1 MEKKT
6 IAVFFGGES
15 SEHEVSCKSVQNI
28 AGNIDEELYDIL
40 LVGITRDGRWLY
52 VDSLDYVKDGTWT
65 DSDISA
71 ELSPDGQKQCVILTY
86 PDGTVDDVFVDA
98 AFPVLHGKYGED
110 GTIQG
115 LLELS
120 HIPYVGCGVLASAV
134 SMDKFFTKVIADSI
148 SVSQARFVGL
158 RDYEFLFSEEDR
170 AKCMDRVEASI
181 PYPVF
186 VKPSC
191 AGSSCGVSK
200 AGNREELEAALIK
213 AAEIDSKIL
222 CEEYIKG
229 REVECA
235 VLGGGRHGT
244 QASGVGEIL
253 AAAEFYDYDAK
264 YNSPDSE
271 TDTDPDIP
279 EEIRE
284 KIRKTAVDIFNAVD
298 GYGLARV
305 DFFIRED
312 GEVIFNEI
320 NTMPGFTPTSM
331 YPMLWEA
338 QGMDK
343 KTLIAKLIDLA
354 FYR

>member
-15 SEHEVSCKSVQNI
+15 SEHEVSCKSVQNV
-28 AGNIDEELYDIL
+28 AKNIDGDLYDIL
-40 LVGITRDGRWLY
+40 FVGITKEGRWVY
-52 VDSLDYVKDGTWT
+52 VDSIDYIEDGTWA

-71 ELSPDGQKQCVILTY
+71 ELSPDAEKQCIILTS
-86 PDGTVDDVFVDA
+86 PDGSVEDVFVDV

-134 SMDKFFTKVIADSI
+134 SMDKFFTKIIVDSI
-148 SVSQARFVGL
+148 GVRQAKFVGL
-158 RDYEFLFSEEDR
+158 HDYEFLFSEEDR
-170 AKCMDRVEASI
+170 EKCMDRVEASI

-200 AGNREELEAALIK
+200 AANREELEKALIA
-213 AAEIDSKIL
+213 AAEVDSKIL
-222 CEEYIKG
+222 CEEFIKG

-235 VLGGGRHGT
+235 VIGGGRHGAE
-244 QASGVGEIL
+244 ASGVGEIL

-264 YNSPDSE
+264 YNNPDSV

-279 EEIRE
+279 SEIKEEIR
-284 KIRKTAVDIFNAVD
+284 KAAVDIFNAVG
-298 GYGLARV
+298 GYGLSRV
-305 DFFIRED
+305 DFFIKED
-312 GEVIFNEI
+312 GTVIFNEI
-320 NTMPGFTPTSM
+320 NTMPGFTPISM
-331 YPMLWEA
+331 YPMLWA
-338 QGMDK
+338 AKGMDK
-343 KTLIAKLIDLA
+343 KALVSKLIELA
-354 FYR
+354 YYR

>member
-15 SEHEVSCKSVQNI
+15 SEHEVSCSSVQNI
-28 AGNIDEELYDIL
+28 VENIDEELYDIL
-40 LVGITRDGRWLY
+40 LVGITKDGRWLY
-52 VDSLDYVKDGTWT
+52 VDSVDYIKDGSWPE
-65 DSDISA
+65 SDISA
-71 ELSPDGQKQCVILTY
+71 ELSPDAGKRCVILTY
-86 PDGTVDDVFVDA
+86 PDGNVEDVFVDA

-134 SMDKFFTKVIADSI
+134 SMDKFFTKIIVDAAGIR
-148 SVSQARFVGL
+148 QAKFVGL

-170 AKCMDRVEASI
+170 EKCMDRVEAEI
-181 PYPVF
+181 AYPVF

-200 AGNREELEAALIK
+200 ACDREQLEKALIH
-213 AAEIDSKIL
+213 AAEYDSRIL
-222 CEEYIKG
+222 CEEFIKG

-235 VLGGGRHGT
+235 VIGGGRHGAE
-244 QASGVGEIL
+244 ASGVGEIK

-264 YNSPDSE
+264 YNNPDSV

-279 EEIRE
+279 ADIAEEIRAS
-284 KIRKTAVDIFNAVD
+284 AVKIFNAVD
-298 GYGLARV
+298 GYGLSRV
-305 DFFIRED
+305 DFFITED
-312 GEVIFNEI
+312 GKVIFNEI
-320 NTMPGFTPTSM
+320 NTMPGFTAISM
-331 YPMLWEA
+331 YPMLWA
-338 QGMDK
+338 AKGMDK
-343 KTLIAKLIDLA
+343 KTLVARLIELA
-354 FYR
+354 YIR